1 LLIQFGLVSSD
12 LLVLTLVLDLLTL
25 HLIADQSA
33 RAQAQPSPD
42 QSARSRTADGGTD
55 ETSGGRAAQRP
66 DPGRLLSRRQRPART
81 TR

>member
-1 LLIQFGLVSSD
+1 LTLSIQLGLVSSD

-25 HLIADQSA
+25 HLIANQSA

-55 ETSGGRAAQRP
+55 ETSGSGP
-66 DPGRLLSRRQRPART
+66 SECSYPCRLLPR
-81 TR
+81 